1 MQVEDAKANNRT
13 QVRKAVLDCASHIL
27 AEEGPQQL
35 SMRKLSQ
42 KLGAST
48 IVLYT
53 YFKDKQEILNELY
66 LEGFARLRADLEA
79 VPAGTDAM
87 EYVMQLGRAYRA
99 SAVRNPTYYQIMF
112 SLCVPGFTPP
122 VESLQKSK
130 ATFQILVLGVQR
142 CIDAGQA
149 LPGDPD
155 EIAEVLWGTL
165 HGIIS
170 LELFGYL
177 GPGRIGEARL
187 EQAIQT
193 IKTGLTHNNV
203 ERKPS

>member
-1 MQVEDAKANNRT
+1 MQIEDAKTSNRT
-13 QVRKAVLDCASHIL
+13 LVRQAVLDCASQIL
-27 AEEGPQQL
+27 AEEGPQAL

-53 YFKDKQEILNELY
+53 YFKDKPEILNELY
-66 LEGFARLRADLEA
+66 LEGFERLRADLKA
-79 VPAGTDAM
+79 VPSGTDAM
-87 EYVMQLGRAYRA
+87 EYVMQLGRAYRK

-112 SLCVPGFTPP
+112 SRCVPGFTPP
-122 VESLQKSK
+122 LASLQKSK
-130 ATFQILVLGVQR
+130 ASFEILVNGVQR
-142 CIDAGQA
+142 CIDAQ
-149 LPGDPD
+149 LVVPGDAR

-177 GPGRIGEARL
+177 GPSRMGEARL

-193 IKTGLTHNNV
+193 IKAGLTRHIA
-203 ERKPS
+203 